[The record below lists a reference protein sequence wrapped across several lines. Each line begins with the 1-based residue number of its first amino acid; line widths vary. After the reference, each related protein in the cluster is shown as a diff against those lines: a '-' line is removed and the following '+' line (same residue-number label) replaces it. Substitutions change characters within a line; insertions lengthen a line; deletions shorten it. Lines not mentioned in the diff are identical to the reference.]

1 MKIVID
7 GNIGSGKTTQLTKL
21 ENKDFNV
28 KREPIED
35 WPLELYYSDPT
46 KWGLYFQL
54 IVLKSHARYISG
66 DAGIYERFP
75 GSGTQVFWPL
85 MEKTPAEDSV
95 YQAMYKR
102 HGWNPDVY
110 IWINTSPYQC
120 FNNMKTRDQSGDVSV
135 SLEYLENLNKNYE
148 KLFESMN
155 CLKYEINGNESIDKV
170 HEQILKI
177 IETQYY
183 KNGKPM

>member
-1 MKIVID
+1 
-7 GNIGSGKTTQLTKL
+7 
-21 ENKDFNV
+21 
-28 KREPIED
+28 
-35 WPLELYYSDPT
+35 
-46 KWGLYFQL
+46 
-54 IVLKSHARYISG
+54 
-66 DAGIYERFP
+66 
-75 GSGTQVFWPL
+75 

-148 KLFESMN
+148 KIFESMN
-155 CLKYEINGNESIDKV
+155 CLKYEINGSESIDTV

-177 IETQYY
+177 IEAHYY